1 MKCYMGQPALRKDP
15 MRNDQQIIIDTDAFI
30 GLMHETDALHAQA
43 TAIYQ
48 SLKEQR
54 VQFTTTSAV
63 VTETATLLSCRRGQA
78 AACKFLHDFIDSGAF
93 PVIFVKE
100 ALYQQGLAFFKA
112 QTKKGTSF
120 TDCVNAA
127 TCHQLEMPW
136 IFSFDQVYAKKFGL
150 QLVELAQ
157 SDD

>member
-1 MKCYMGQPALRKDP
+1 

-63 VTETATLLSCRRGQA
+63 VTETATLLSYRRGQA

-93 PVIFVKE
+93 P
-100 ALYQQGLAFFKA
+100 
-112 QTKKGTSF
+112 
-120 TDCVNAA
+120 C
-127 TCHQLEMPW
+127 
-136 IFSFDQVYAKKFGL
+136 
-150 QLVELAQ
+150 
-157 SDD
+157 